1 MRKFLLYILGLTLCC
16 HLSAQTAVNNAVKEI
31 NAIKS
36 DPNFISAESTVKDWE
51 TAYEN
56 AKILLAKEIE
66 EWLIEQGASNIAGVI
81 ATANEHILEIK
92 TTRGSLYRAFVYIKK
107 SDLVPYMDKSKLM
120 VIDVNEEADSVPAA
134 VIANEQN
141 MKHPKV
147 VLTTEEK
154 DMLFVKNASEIKPF
168 IQGRQDANEIIS
180 FGKYST
186 LPFEGC
192 SYIFIYDKE
201 GNVPA
206 CLRYENGVAINL
218 ATGKEE
224 NISDNYKGCGGIWF
238 KLK

>member
-1 MRKFLLYILGLTLCC
+1 MKKLLLSIFGVMLCC
-16 HLSAQTAVNNAVKEI
+16 FMFAQTTVNNAVKEI

-36 DPNFISAESTVKDWE
+36 NPNYISAESTVKDWE

-56 AKILLAKEIE
+56 AKILLSKEIE

-81 ATANEHILEIK
+81 ATSNEHILEIK

-107 SDLVPYMDKSKLM
+107 SDLVPYMDKSKLL
-120 VIDVNEEADSVPAA
+120 VIDINEEADSVPTAI
-134 VIANEQN
+134 IAQDTKE
-141 MKHPKV
+141 KHPKV

-154 DMLFVKNASEIKPF
+154 NMLFVKNASEIKPF
-168 IQGRQDANEIIS
+168 IQEKQDANEITS
-180 FGKYST
+180 YGKYST
-186 LPFEGC
+186 LPAEGC

-206 CLRYENGVAINL
+206 CLRYENGIAINL
-218 ATGKEE
+218 ATGREE